1 MSVGTLPGAV
11 KEQKPFD
18 LPLSLLSSDILE
30 AAPPAGL
37 AGPAGSTILAIVN
50 KGNTITKVELPASW
64 CRDDAAG

>member
-50 KGNTITKVELPASW
+50 KSNTLQ
-64 CRDDAAG
+64 R